1 MASGPRASAP
11 IRTASGLIADAEPD
25 AFGVRAFKGLP
36 YAAPP
41 VGQLRWRAPQ
51 PPARRDGV
59 CKADRWGPRATQ
71 SRRLGDLDPLN
82 DRMSED
88 CLYLNV
94 WTPARSADERLPTMV
109 WIHGG
114 SNSIGAASQPEYD
127 GANLARKG
135 VAIVSINYR
144 LDVLGFLAHPE
155 LTAELGVGSSGNYG
169 LLDQIAALRWVSE
182 NIAAFGGDPDNITV
196 FGESAGAFDISLLMA
211 SPLTEGLFARAIGQ
225 SGGAMSR
232 SPLTGPKPLELGER
246 EGLGFARRLGAE
258 RIGALRALP
267 AETLLAAAIA
277 NPISYG
283 FGVVDGHVAPE
294 HPAGIF
300 AAGRQRPVPLLV
312 GANRD
317 EGTLFEP
324 RIASWGLGQPSFVER
339 VRAQFGA
346 QAEQALA
353 HYPPG
358 ATLAEDQ
365 AAYAR
370 LVGDQIIDLGA
381 WRWAELAAASGRA
394 PVYRYLFDRRPPG
407 APETS
412 IYPLTAPG
420 VYHFAE
426 ICYVFDNQHLR
437 DWRWGAADRR
447 LAQAMSSVL
456 GQFRAHRR
464 PQRRGI
470 AALAALHGRRLRPV
484 DAARRRN
491 RGARRGAG
499 GARAIGVPR
508 RVPTRGRATLGRI
521 SEKCRAVFRKNPASS
536 NDAKQRFIGEP
547 TNPWLGEGTRL
558 AWPFPL

>member
-11 IRTASGLIADAEPD
+11 ISTTGGLIADAEPD
-25 AFGVRAFKGLP
+25 AFGVRAFRGIP
-36 YAAPP
+36 YAAAP

-51 PPARRDGV
+51 PLARRDGV
-59 CKADRWGPRATQ
+59 YEADRWGPRAMQ
-71 SRRLGDLDPLN
+71 GRRLGDLDPLN

-94 WTPARSADERLPTMV
+94 WTPARSAEERLPTMV

-127 GANLARKG
+127 GTNLARKG

-144 LDVLGFLAHPE
+144 LDVFGFLAHPE
-155 LTAELGVGSSGNYG
+155 LTAESGVGSSGNYG
-169 LLDQIAALRWVSE
+169 LLDQIAALRWVRE
-182 NIAAFGGDPDNITV
+182 NIAAFGGDPDNVTV
-196 FGESAGAFDISLLMA
+196 FGQSAGAFDVSLLMA

-225 SGGAMSR
+225 SGGALSR
-232 SPLTGPKPLELGER
+232 APLTGPKPLDLGER
-246 EGLGFARRLGAE
+246 EGLGFAQKLGAG
-258 RIGALRALP
+258 RIAALRALP
-267 AETLLAAAIA
+267 AEALLAAAIA
-277 NPISYG
+277 NPIAYG

-294 HPAGIF
+294 HPAAIF

-324 RIASWGLGQPSFVER
+324 RLASWGPGQPLFVDR

-358 ATLAEDQ
+358 ATPADDQ

-370 LVGDQIIDLGA
+370 LVGDLIIDLGA

-394 PVYRYLFDRRPPG
+394 PVYRYRFDRRPPG
-407 APETS
+407 APQAS

-437 DWRWGAADRR
+437 DWRWETADRR
-447 LAQAMSSVL
+447 LAQTMSSYWINFARTGDPNGDGL
-456 GQFRAHRR
+456 PRWPRYAAGGGGQVMR
-464 PQRRGI
+464 
-470 AALAALHGRRLRPV
+470 LAAEI
-484 DAARRRN
+484 
-491 RGARRGAG
+491 GARGEAPAER
-499 GARAIGVPR
+499 ARLAFLE
-508 RVPTRGRATLGRI
+508 TCQRAT
-521 SEKCRAVFRKNPASS
+521 A
-536 NDAKQRFIGEP
+536 QR
-547 TNPWLGEGTRL
+547 
-558 AWPFPL
+558 

>member
-1 MASGPRASAP
+1 MTSGSRAGAP

-25 AFGVRAFKGLP
+25 ASGVRAFRGIP

-41 VGQLRWRAPQ
+41 VGRLRWRAPE
-51 PPARRDGV
+51 PPARREGV
-59 CKADRWGPRATQ
+59 YAADRFGPRAMQ

-82 DRMSED
+82 ERMSED

-144 LDVLGFLAHPE
+144 LDVFGFLAHPE
-155 LTAELGVGSSGNYG
+155 LTAESGGRSSGNYG
-169 LLDQIAALRWVSE
+169 LLDQIAALRWTRE
-182 NIAAFGGDPDNITV
+182 NIAAFGGDPDNVTV

-211 SPLTEGLFARAIGQ
+211 SPLTEGLFARTIGQ
-225 SGGAMSR
+225 SGGAMSC
-232 SPLTGPKPLELGER
+232 SPRTGPKPLEIGEQ
-246 EGLGFARRLGAE
+246 EGLAFAARLGVE
-258 RIGALRALP
+258 RIAALRALP

-277 NPISYG
+277 NPISCG
-283 FGVVDGHVAPE
+283 FGVVDGYVAPE
-294 HPAGIF
+294 HPADIF

-324 RIASWGLGQPSFVER
+324 RMASWGPGQPSFVER
-339 VRAQFGA
+339 IRAQFGA
-346 QAEQALA
+346 QAEQALV

-358 ATLAEDQ
+358 ATPAEDQ
-365 AAYAR
+365 AAHAR
-370 LVGDQIIDLGA
+370 LVGDLFIDLGA

-407 APETS
+407 APEMS
-412 IYPLTAPG
+412 IYPLSAPG

-426 ICYVFDNQHLR
+426 IGYVFDNQHLR
-437 DWRWGAADRR
+437 DWRWEAADRR

-456 GQFRAHRR
+456 DQFRAHRR
-464 PQRRGI
+464 PQRRGL
-470 AALAALHGRRLRPV
+470 AALAGLRGRRLGPG
-484 DAARRRN
+484 DAAGRPN
-491 RGARRGAG
+491 RGARRGPG
-499 GARAIGVPR
+499 GARAAGVPR
-508 RVPTRGRATLGRI
+508 RASTRGGAALAR
-521 SEKCRAVFRKNPASS
+521 E
-536 NDAKQRFIGEP
+536 AKMRLPVVLANLAKSGE
-547 TNPWLGEGTRL
+547 
-558 AWPFPL
+558 F